1 MKYGSVKEEERWE
14 KVILK
19 KLNETVRTARK
30 RYRRVHNMPAPTG
43 IDSVGRI
50 SMYCT
55 LIFIVL
61 IIQKLRLTKSP
72 RLIQGTILKDLHG
85 VSSLLTTILLMPDYD
100 LSI

>member
-1 MKYGSVKEEERWE
+1 MTTLVFRLYIINPAIYNIFTVHAYYRYPDGMIYRSVKEEERWE

-50 SMYCT
+50 S
-55 LIFIVL
+55 IVL
-61 IIQKLRLTKSP
+61 L
-72 RLIQGTILKDLHG
+72 
-85 VSSLLTTILLMPDYD
+85 SLLC
-100 LSI
+100 